1 MQIRIWIRMRTRIW
15 VRIWFA
21 SEQIGFDQEETAA
34 AAGMELGIGLDRI
47 GVSVCHHVGVQWT
60 NLANRLYFATR
71 ANSERERER
80 EEGEPEKKDT
90 NAVAWGLFSTLNSAL
105 NGPSVTL

>member
-1 MQIRIWIRMRTRIW
+1 
-15 VRIWFA
+15 
-21 SEQIGFDQEETAA
+21 
-34 AAGMELGIGLDRI
+34 
-47 GVSVCHHVGVQWT
+47 
-60 NLANRLYFATR
+60 LANRLYFATR

-80 EEGEPEKKDT
+80 EDGEPEKKDT